1 MLFKERIISE
11 QKRAT
16 FLQYQHKGIDTD
28 TDKDKDEDEDDDD
41 FLMPISPLIK
51 LGGLFFVGTVLIMCT
66 LALIIKYPVIVKAS
80 AKIRPAGKLRIVQA
94 NMDGQLAGNIL
105 VKENQ
110 TVKKG
115 QKIATIDDSRLQT
128 QKEQTES
135 NIKQSKLQLARI
147 NTEIIAQNKQITAE
161 NERINRAV
169 TTAEIELIRRQRK
182 YQNQQIIIKA
192 EVKEASAKLMSDKA
206 ALEAARVKLNRYQSI
221 GKVGVIPQTLL
232 EEVRLAVVQREQD
245 LQAAQARLQSV
256 KSSLNLSYED
266 IEIAKQKI
274 AESKASGQAII
285 ATLEKEKEA
294 LIKQKIAI
302 NKQIKNGEKEL
313 KKIEIQ
319 IAKTVITAPD
329 DGILFNLNLRNS
341 GQIVRQGEE
350 IAQIAPSNIPLVAK
364 AMVSAQ
370 DKNKVKKGQK
380 VQIRVSSCP
389 YPDYGTLKGM
399 VREISPDAISS
410 QANSELGTTV
420 IKNSSESQASS
431 FYAVTI
437 KPESLSFG
445 QSQKQCNI
453 QMGMEGRADIIID
466 SEETVF
472 KFLLRKARLITD
484 L

>member
-1 MLFKERIISE
+1 
-11 QKRAT
+11 
-16 FLQYQHKGIDTD
+16 
-28 TDKDKDEDEDDDD
+28 
-41 FLMPISPLIK
+41 
-51 LGGLFFVGTVLIMCT
+51 
-66 LALIIKYPVIVKAS
+66 
-80 AKIRPAGKLRIVQA
+80 
-94 NMDGQLAGNIL
+94 
-105 VKENQ
+105 
-110 TVKKG
+110 
-115 QKIATIDDSRLQT
+115 
-128 QKEQTES
+128 
-135 NIKQSKLQLARI
+135 
-147 NTEIIAQNKQITAE
+147 
-161 NERINRAV
+161 
-169 TTAEIELIRRQRK
+169 
-182 YQNQQIIIKA
+182 
-192 EVKEASAKLMSDKA
+192 MSDKA